1 MNTVYGIYKYCHECS
16 VQNID
21 TIYKSINSRVRMT
34 SDFGRMVVYKWNKY
48 INEDPNN
55 FGRMVVLKSD
65 YKWKSTTGFNQM
77 VVCI

>member
-1 MNTVYGIYKYCHECS
+1 
-16 VQNID
+16 
-21 TIYKSINSRVRMT
+21 MT
-34 SDFGRMVVYKWNKY
+34 PDFGRMVVYKWNKY